1 MSQEAVNSTQ
11 CLLQLEASQP
21 MMCPRCQDEARTSYI
36 KTMYKTVAVLEVK
49 QQRAFL
55 LNQSESCII
64 MHVRTNRAV
73 QFSHVKVSALL
84 LSTF

>member
-11 CLLQLEASQP
+11 CLLQLEANQP

-55 LNQSESCII
+55 LN
-64 MHVRTNRAV
+64 HA
-73 QFSHVKVSALL
+73 
-84 LSTF
+84 